1 MTINR
6 ESKAYRRMARLLEVL
21 FLALAGLYML
31 YRVLKSTTFYLIW
44 PSWFEPGLMHGL
56 ALIALLR
63 LLTGRLRRRE
73 TLIALAFALI
83 YGMVYRTDGYSFLP
97 FLGIL
102 TVGFIDIEHRRILR
116 MFLFT
121 AGALYC
127 VAVLA
132 GYLGV
137 ITNFVRIKN
146 GLRSAWGICYPTD
159 FASLGFYLLV
169 ALWVATDRL
178 PDWVMLLICA
188 AFGAVAWFIAHSST
202 STICL
207 MLLYCAVLYH
217 ILEKH
222 IDRRRP
228 ELAWVKHGPNLFAT
242 LAFPALAL
250 CMFALMVA
258 YARGMNIGYRF
269 NNLLSNRLK
278 YQVVAW
284 QTYGLKPFGTPFV
297 LNGDGFSVFPQPNYT
312 FVDSSYPLI
321 LLRYGWVLFIAL
333 CLAWGWMARKAIR
346 CGDRRLVLVM
356 GIIAIHSFSEHHFI
370 DVHFNILL
378 AMPLAAFLPARDAER
393 QERRAWILARRG
405 TGVEAAAWAAA
416 ILLLACGIWL
426 VGPRVAAWLKTA
438 LEFMHYGHGEHALR
452 LICVLLALL
461 AGGCAVLWSVS
472 RLFGAILSRRPKAA
486 RVPAAVLLACALIG
500 GGLGLLTNRIIDN
513 ATAQGKA
520 MVEADREAMEIA
532 VAASTGKV
540 YAGVLP
546 EVYARRIDGL
556 SYAPFF
562 EDDLARL
569 PGNTVLISADDERG
583 ALIHNG
589 FLYVPVSDAH
599 AIYTG
604 DRGVVEALDAA
615 GYHAT
620 GYYSSVQAVDLDEAA
635 AFNEMEIDPQK
646 GLLLDDGHPMQS
658 GPWKDLYGGRYT
670 MTWNLSLPEGA
681 DRGEETVCTLRLS
694 INKGEDVILE
704 RQVRG
709 DEFDGQGNLTLSIPF
724 KISNSRSVAFE
735 AWTEPGQ
742 RVDIGGISYVRTP
755 IYDVHTFYNR
765 QLKKIRAEY
774 HDREGAPIL
783 RKDGWFACDY
793 EYDRQGNLIAVSYY
807 DRENRPVVISEGFA
821 RKQRQFNIKRQI
833 IREDYYGADGEPI
846 VIASGYTAVE
856 REYDASGNVSVLRYF
871 GADGKPCLISDGYA
885 EVHRVYNNKKQI
897 IRETYYGIDGEPMQ
911 LEAGYYGLEQAYD
924 SAGNVTVRR
933 FLDENGRPSAQTRG
947 YAEVRRKYDGQHRII
962 REAYFDETGA
972 PVMRAGDFAAIER
985 EYDEAGNAIVLR
997 YLDLEDRPV
1006 VISSGYAEI
1015 HREFNALN
1023 QVTLERYYGADG
1035 APIALASG
1043 RYGAEFGY
1051 DEVGNQSMCRML
1063 DAQGRPLLIDKGY
1076 AEYRREYNSRRKVV
1090 RESYYGVDG
1099 EPVENVYGYASL
1111 EREYDAAGNNTVGR
1125 YFDRNGAP
1133 VVTSRGY
1140 AEVRR
1145 EYDDHRKLIRKTY
1158 YDAQGQPTKRSK
1170 SRASN

>member
-1 MTINR
+1 MV
-6 ESKAYRRMARLLEVL
+6 RLLEAL

-31 YRVLKSTTFYLIW
+31 YRVLKSTTFSLVW
-44 PSWFEPGLMHGL
+44 PNWFEPGLRHGL

-63 LLTGRLRRRE
+63 LLTGRLRRKE

-102 TVGFIDIEHRRILR
+102 TVGFIDIEHRRIMR
-116 MFLFT
+116 MLLFT
-121 AGALYC
+121 AGAIYC

-169 ALWVATDRL
+169 ALWVAADRL

-207 MLLYCAVLYH
+207 MLLFCAILYR
-217 ILEKH
+217 IFEKH

-228 ELAWVKHGPNLFAT
+228 GLAWVKRGPNLFAT
-242 LAFPALAL
+242 LAFPMMAL
-250 CMFALMVA
+250 CMFALMAA

-278 YQVVAW
+278 YQVAAW

-297 LNGDGFSVFPQPNYT
+297 MSGDGFSAFPQPHYT

-321 LLRYGWVLFIAL
+321 VLRYGWVLFIAL

-370 DVHFNILL
+370 DAHFNILL
-378 AMPLAAFLPARDAER
+378 AMPLAAFLPARDAALKER
-393 QERRAWILARRG
+393 LPGSPSHRG
-405 TGVEAAAWAAA
+405 AGVKSAAWAAA
-416 ILLLACGIWL
+416 ILLLAGVAWL
-426 VGPRVAAWLKTA
+426 IGPRMMAWLKTA

-461 AGGCAVLWSVS
+461 AGACAVLWSVS
-472 RLFGAILSRRPKAA
+472 RLFGALLSRSPGTA
-486 RVPAAVLLACALIG
+486 RVPAAVLLVCALIG
-500 GGLGLLTNRIIDN
+500 GGLGLLTNRIIDS
-513 ATAQGKA
+513 AAAQGEA

-583 ALIHNG
+583 TLIHNG

-604 DRGVVEALDAA
+604 DRGVVKALGAA

-620 GYYSSVQAVDLDEAA
+620 GYYSSAQAVDLESAA
-635 AFNEMEIDPQK
+635 ALNEMEFDPQK
-646 GLLLDDGHPMQS
+646 GLRLDDAHPMHS

-681 DRGEETVCTLRLS
+681 VHGEETVCTLRLS
-694 INKGEDVILE
+694 INKGEDVKLE

-709 DEFDGQGNLTLSIPF
+709 DEFDGQGNLVLSIPF
-724 KISNSRSVAFE
+724 KINDSRKVAFE
-735 AWTEPGQ
+735 AWTEPGK

-755 IYDVHTFYNR
+755 TYDVHTFYNGR
-765 QLKKIRAEY
+765 LKKIRAEY
-774 HDREGAPIL
+774 YDREGTPIL

-793 EYDRQGNLIAVSYY
+793 EYDRQGNMIAISYY
-807 DRENRPVVISEGFA
+807 DRENRPVVISSGFA
-821 RKQRQFNIKRQI
+821 SKQRQFNIKRQI
-833 IREDYYGADGEPI
+833 VREAYYGADGEPI

-856 REYDASGNVSVLRYF
+856 REYDAAGNVSLLRYY
-871 GADGKPCLISDGYA
+871 GADGKPCLISKGYA
-885 EVHRVYNNKKQI
+885 EVHRAYNAKKQVT
-897 IRETYYGIDGEPMQ
+897 RETYYGVDGEPM
-911 LEAGYYGLEQAYD
+911 LLAAGYYGIEQAYD
-924 SAGNVTVRR
+924 SAGNVSVRR
-933 FLDENGRPSAQTRG
+933 FLDENGRPAMRTRG
-947 YAEVRRKYDGQHRII
+947 YAEVRRKFDGQHRII
-962 REAYFDETGA
+962 REAYFDEAGA
-972 PVMRAGDFAAIER
+972 PVTRAEGYAAIER
-985 EYDEAGNAIVLR
+985 EYDEADNAIVVR
-997 YLDLEDRPV
+997 FLDLEDRPV
-1006 VISSGYAEI
+1006 VIRSGYAEV
-1015 HREFNALN
+1015 HREFNDLN
-1023 QVTLERYYGADG
+1023 QITHERYFGVDG
-1035 APIALASG
+1035 EPIALASG
-1043 RYGAEFGY
+1043 QYGAEFGY
-1051 DEVGNQSMCRML
+1051 DKVGNRCMRRTL
-1063 DAQGRPLLIDKGY
+1063 DVQGRPMLTDEGY
-1076 AEYRREYNSRRKVV
+1076 AEYRREFNSRKKVV

-1099 EPVENVYGYASL
+1099 EPVENAYGYASL
-1111 EREYDAAGNNTVGR
+1111 EREYDAAGNNTVVR
-1125 YFDRNGAP
+1125 YFDLNGAP
-1133 VVTSRGY
+1133 VVTTEGY

-1145 EYDDHRKLIRKTY
+1145 EYDEQNKLIRETC
-1158 YDAQGQPTKRSK
+1158 YDAQGQPTEAPK
-1170 SRASN
+1170 SDSGATN

>member
-1 MTINR
+1 MT
-6 ESKAYRRMARLLEVL
+6 RLLEGL

-44 PSWFEPGLMHGL
+44 PNWFEPGLMHGL

-63 LLTGRLRRRE
+63 VLTGGLRRKE

-121 AGALYC
+121 VGTLYC
-127 VAVLA
+127 AAVLA

-169 ALWVATDRL
+169 ALWVAADRL
-178 PDWVMLLICA
+178 PDWVMLLFCA

-207 MLLYCAVLYH
+207 MLLFCAVLFH
-217 ILEKH
+217 ILEKQ
-222 IDRRRP
+222 IERRRP
-228 ELAWVKHGPNLFAT
+228 GLAWVKHGPNLFAT

-250 CMFALMVA
+250 CMFALMA
-258 YARGMNIGYRF
+258 TYARGMNIGYRF

-278 YQVVAW
+278 YQVAAW

-321 LLRYGWVLFIAL
+321 VLRYGWVLFIAL

-370 DVHFNILL
+370 DVYFNILL
-378 AMPLAAFLPARDAER
+378 AMPLAAFLPVHDAKR
-393 QERRAWILARRG
+393 QECRADVRTRRG
-405 TGVEAAAWAAA
+405 AVIEAVSWAAA

-426 VGPRVAAWLKTA
+426 LGPRLAAWVKTA
-438 LEFMHYGHGEHALR
+438 LEFIHYGHGEHALR
-452 LICVLLALL
+452 LICTLLALL
-461 AGGCAVLWSVS
+461 AGGCVTLWSVS
-472 RLFGAILSRRPKAA
+472 HLIGALLSHRLSKA
-486 RVPAAVLLACALIG
+486 RVPAAVLLLCALG
-500 GGLGLLTNRIIDN
+500 GGGMCLLTNRIIDN
-513 ATAQGKA
+513 AAAQSEA

-546 EVYARRIDGL
+546 EVYARRIEGL

-569 PGNTVLISADDERG
+569 PGNTVLISADAERG

-589 FLYVPVSDAH
+589 FLYVPISDAH

-604 DRGVVEALDAA
+604 DRGVVEALDEA

-620 GYYSSVQAVDLDEAA
+620 GYYSSVQAVDLEEAA
-635 AFNEMEIDPQK
+635 AINEMEIDPQK
-646 GLLLDDGHPMQS
+646 GLWLDDGHPMQS

-670 MTWNLSLPEGA
+670 MTWNLSLPEGMR
-681 DRGEETVCTLRLS
+681 RGEETACTLRLS

-704 RQVRG
+704 RPVRG
-709 DEFDGQGNLTLSIPF
+709 EEFDGQGSLTLSIPF
-724 KISNSRSVAFE
+724 KINNSRSVAFE
-735 AWTEPGQ
+735 AWAEPGQ
-742 RVDIGGISYVRTP
+742 RVVINRISYVRTP
-755 IYDVHTFYNR
+755 TYDVHTFYNA

-774 HDREGAPIL
+774 YDRDGEPIL

-793 EYDRQGNLIAVSYY
+793 EYDRQGNLVEVSFY

-833 IREDYYGADGEPI
+833 IREEYYGADGEPI

-856 REYDASGNVSVLRYF
+856 REYDTAGNVSILRYF
-871 GADGKPCLISDGYA
+871 GTDGKPCLVSDGYA
-885 EVHRVYNNKKQI
+885 EVHRSYNGKKQV
-897 IRETYYGIDGEPMQ
+897 IRETYYGIDGEPM
-911 LEAGYYGLEQAYD
+911 LLAAGYYGIEQAFD
-924 SAGNVTVRR
+924 SAGNVSVRR
-933 FLDENGRPSAQTRG
+933 FLDENGRPAMRTRG
-947 YAEVRRKYDGQHRII
+947 YAEVRREYDGQHRIT
-962 REAYFDETGA
+962 RESYFDEASA
-972 PVMRAGDFAAIER
+972 PVTRAEGYAAIER

-997 YLDLEDRPV
+997 YLDLEGRPV
-1006 VISSGYAEI
+1006 VIRSGYAEVR
-1015 HREFNALN
+1015 REFNALN
-1023 QVTLERYYGADG
+1023 QVTLERYYGVDG
-1035 APIALASG
+1035 EPIALASG
-1043 RYGAEFGY
+1043 QYGAEFCY
-1051 DEVGNQSMCRML
+1051 DEVGNRSMCRTL
-1063 DAQGRPLLIDKGY
+1063 DAQGRPMLIDKGY
-1076 AEYRREYNSRRKVV
+1076 AEYRREFNSRRKVV

-1099 EPVENVYGYASL
+1099 EPVENVYGYASV
-1111 EREYDAAGNNTVGR
+1111 EREYDAEGNNTVVR

-1133 VVTSRGY
+1133 VVTTEGY

-1145 EYDDHRKLIRKTY
+1145 EYDDHHKLISKTY
-1158 YDAQGQPTKRSK
+1158 YDAQGQPTERSK
-1170 SRASN
+1170 SGASN